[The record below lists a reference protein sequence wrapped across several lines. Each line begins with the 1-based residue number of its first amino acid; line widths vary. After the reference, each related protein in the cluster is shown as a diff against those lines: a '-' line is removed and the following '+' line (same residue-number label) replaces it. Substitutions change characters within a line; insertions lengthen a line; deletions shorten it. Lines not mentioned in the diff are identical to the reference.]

1 MKKFA
6 LLLTLSG
13 VVAATAPAF
22 AQTPASAPAAEGT
35 KLVSRPLPA
44 VTIRSLDGQA
54 VSAAT
59 IHQAAAGKPTIVSFW
74 ATWCKPCIAELTNI
88 AEEYG
93 DWQKESGVKLVAISI
108 DDARNAVKVAP
119 LVRGKGWE
127 YAVFLDQN
135 QDLKRALNINN
146 VPHTFL
152 LNGAGEIVWQHNAYQ
167 EGDEAHLRELVKQVA
182 AGQALTE

>member
-1 MKKFA
+1 MKKFL
-6 LLLTLSG
+6 LLLTLT
-13 VVAATAPAF
+13 AASAAPAL
-22 AQTPASAPAAEGT
+22 AQTPGAVPAEGGS

-44 VTIRSLDGQA
+44 VTIRTLDGQT

-59 IHQAAAGKPTIVSFW
+59 IFRASEGKPTIVSFW

-108 DDARNAVKVAP
+108 DDARNAVKVGP

-127 YAVFLDQN
+127 YAVYIDQN
-135 QDLKRALNINN
+135 QDLKRALNVNN

-182 AGQALTE
+182 AGQAITE

>member
-1 MKKFA
+1 LKKIFLSFA
-6 LLLTLSG
+6 LAG
-13 VVAATAPAF
+13 ACVAPAQAQTAPAV
-22 AQTPASAPAAEGT
+22 AAAGT
-35 KLVSRPLPA
+35 NKLVSRPLPA
-44 VTIRSLDGQA
+44 VTVRTLDGQA

-59 IHQAAAGKPTIVSFW
+59 IAAGSGGKPTIVSFW

-88 AEEYG
+88 AEEYA
-93 DWQKESGVKLVAISI
+93 DWQKESGVRLVAISI
-108 DDARNAVKVAP
+108 DDARNAAKVAP

-127 YAVFLDQN
+127 YAVYIDQN
-135 QDLKRALNINN
+135 QDLKRALNVNN

-182 AGQALTE
+182 AGQPITE